1 MVLAGKPEAI
11 TAKTNTK
18 IKNFGASWLSEKAS
32 ACSFIRKIKAKK
44 RIISV
49 VAKKIR
55 KRIPKFA
62 LGMSKMISD
71 GHDAFISNT
80 KTTTATVRIN
90 GDKKTDLNSA
100 ALSLTA

>member
-1 MVLAGKPEAI
+1 MVLAGKLEAI

-18 IKNFGASWLSEKAS
+18 IKNFGASWLTEKAN

-44 RIISV
+44 TDNQCGGQENQEENPQ
-49 VAKKIR
+49 IR
-55 KRIPKFA
+55 A
-62 LGMSKMISD
+62 GDVENDSD

-90 GDKKTDLNSA
+90 GDKKRI
-100 ALSLTA
+100 